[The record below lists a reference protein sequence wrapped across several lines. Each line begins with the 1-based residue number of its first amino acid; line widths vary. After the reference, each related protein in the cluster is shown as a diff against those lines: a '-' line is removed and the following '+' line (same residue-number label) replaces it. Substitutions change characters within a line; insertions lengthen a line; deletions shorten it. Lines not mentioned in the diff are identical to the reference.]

1 MLNFYRK
8 QSFLIN
14 KLYKMQMKTK
24 NLLVSFIAIAMA
36 LFLVTTVSA
45 GEIADLSG
53 LTIKIDDI
61 NVADAP
67 AVIAGDNVKVEV
79 EFTANVDASNVRIKV
94 EIEGDKVDVDAVS
107 DQFDIEAGHTYKKSL
122 TLKVPYEL
130 KDELST
136 EVDLEVKVWNADHET
151 EDEYVLAVQRPS
163 YNVDFKSISV
173 PGTITAGETFPVDIV
188 LKNIGYNDLDDI
200 YVVAKITGAEL
211 EKIVYFGDLVAD
223 EWNYNS
229 DDDET
234 DTINGRVYIEIPYEL
249 ASGVY
254 TLEIE
259 VSTDDLVLSETKQ
272 IVIENEFPETV
283 IKTADGLFFVNPTNQ
298 LKIYRIVFPSSE
310 MFLTVQAGSSETVE
324 VKPDSEVYNVNV
336 LTMNGELVGSYDF
349 SKQVLD
355 DSTNNAIVVLTI
367 ILAII
372 FLVLLIV
379 LIVLIGKKPQ
389 KTEEFGESY
398 Y

>member
-1 MLNFYRK
+1 
-8 QSFLIN
+8 
-14 KLYKMQMKTK
+14 MQMKTK
-24 NLLVSFIAIAMA
+24 NLMVSFIAIAMA

-45 GEIADLSG
+45 AELADLSG
-53 LTIKIDDI
+53 LTVTIDNID
-61 NVADAP
+61 VAYSP
-67 AVIAGDNVKVEV
+67 AVIAGENVEIEV
-79 EFTANVDASNVRIKV
+79 QFTANVDASNVRIKV
-94 EIEGDKVDVDAVS
+94 EIEGDKIDVDAIS
-107 DQFDIEAGHTYKKSL
+107 NQFDVEDGHSYKKSL

-130 KDELST
+130 KDDLST
-136 EVDLEVKVWNADHET
+136 KVELNVKVWNANYKT
-151 EDEYVLAVQRPS
+151 TFCYDELRVQRPS
-163 YNVDFKSISV
+163 YNVDFKSISLPKTV
-173 PGTITAGETFPVDIV
+173 TAGETFPVDIV
-188 LKNIGYNDLDDI
+188 LKNIGYNDLDDL
-200 YVVAKITGAEL
+200 YVVARISGAGL
-211 EKIVYFGDLVAD
+211 EKTVYFGDLVAD
-223 EWNYNS
+223 EWNPAY

-234 DTINGRVYIEIPYEL
+234 DTVNGRVYIEIPYDL
-249 ASGVY
+249 VAGVY
-254 TLEIE
+254 TLEVE

-272 IVIENEFPETV
+272 LVIENEFPETV
-283 IKTADGLFFVNPTNQ
+283 IKTADGLFVVNPTNQ
-298 LKIYRIVFPSSE
+298 MKIYRIVFPSNE

-324 VKPDSEVYNVNV
+324 VKADSEVYTVNV

-355 DSTNNAIVVLTI
+355 DQTNNAIVVLTI

>member
-1 MLNFYRK
+1 
-8 QSFLIN
+8 
-14 KLYKMQMKTK
+14 MKTK
-24 NLLVSFIAIAMA
+24 NLMVSFIAIAMA

-45 GEIADLSG
+45 AELADLSG
-53 LTIKIDDI
+53 LTVTIDNID
-61 NVADAP
+61 VAYSP
-67 AVIAGDNVKVEV
+67 AVIAGENVEIEV
-79 EFTANVDASNVRIKV
+79 QFTANVDASNVRIKV
-94 EIEGDKVDVDAVS
+94 EIEGDKIDVDAIS
-107 DQFDIEAGHTYKKSL
+107 NQFDVEDGHSYKKSL

-130 KDELST
+130 KDDLST
-136 EVDLEVKVWNADHET
+136 DVELNVKVWNANYKT
-151 EDEYVLAVQRPS
+151 EDDYVLKAQRPS
-163 YNVDFKSISV
+163 YNVDFKSISLPKTV
-173 PGTITAGETFPVDIV
+173 TAGETFPVDLV
-188 LKNIGYNDLDDI
+188 LKNIGYNDLDDL

-211 EKIVYFGDLVAD
+211 EKTVYFGDLVSD
-223 EWNYNS
+223 EWNYDS
-229 DDDET
+229 DSDET
-234 DTINGRVYIEIPYEL
+234 DTVNGRVYIEIPYNL
-249 ASGVY
+249 VAGVY
-254 TLEIE
+254 TLEVE

-272 IVIENEFPETV
+272 LVIENEFPETV
-283 IKTADGLFFVNPTNQ
+283 IKTADGLFVVNPTNQ
-298 LKIYRIVFPSSE
+298 MKIYRIVFPSNE

-324 VKPDSEVYNVNV
+324 VKADSEVYTVNV

-355 DSTNNAIVVLTI
+355 DQTNNAIVVLTI